1 MLREERPYES
11 LSQRM
16 TRDSWVIIFADLLAL
31 LLTFFVLIFSMNSID
46 AKHWDAITDSFAKQ
60 LNSSASRTG
69 PRTTS
74 LPQGTLKYEARAI
87 SLDYLSTLLRNGLR
101 ERGLMPTVAI
111 TRLEDGLVI
120 SMFAADV
127 YSQDQSA
134 LTPRG
139 QAVVFELVSLLSQ
152 IKNSVIVV
160 GHAGPDEA
168 AQFGDLDHIAFSL
181 ERASLVAV
189 ALQRAGYEPPFEVV
203 GRGHAGFARIAPSAK
218 PERRRRLASRV
229 DIVIMER
236 GPDD

>member
-120 SMFAADV
+120 SMFTADV

-139 QAVVFELVSLLSQ
+139 QAVIFELVSLLSQ

-168 AQFGDLDHIAFSL
+168 AKFGNLHHIAFSL

-236 GPDD
+236 GPNG